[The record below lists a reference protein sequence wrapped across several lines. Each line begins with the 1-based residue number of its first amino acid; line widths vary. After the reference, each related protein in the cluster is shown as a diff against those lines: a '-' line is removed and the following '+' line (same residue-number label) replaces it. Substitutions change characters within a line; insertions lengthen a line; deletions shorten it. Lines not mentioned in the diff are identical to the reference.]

1 MNYAKLLHYDAGNW
15 DGIQTTIWFSGCTLK
30 CKGCFNKVCQDFD
43 YGMEYTERVEDRLIQ
58 YAKDDKVDGV
68 CILGGEPFDQDL
80 EILLR
85 LVKRI
90 TNEVQK
96 PIHLWTGYLV
106 EDLMKDSLKKKILS
120 YVSTVVD
127 GPFILEKKDLTL
139 KYRGSSNQR
148 VWYGHK
154 KEHQ

>member
-1 MNYAKLLHYDAGNW
+1 MNYAKLLRYDAGNW
-15 DGIQTTIWFSGCTLK
+15 VGIQTTIWFSGCTIK
-30 CKGCFNKVCQDFD
+30 CKGCFNKVCQDFN
-43 YGMEYTERVEDRLIQ
+43 YGIEYTERVEDRLIQ

-96 PIHLWTGYLV
+96 PIHLWTGYLM
-106 EDLMKDSLKKKILS
+106 EDLLKDPLKKKILS
-120 YVSTVVD
+120 YISTVVD

-139 KYRGSSNQR
+139 KYRGSKNQR
-148 VWYGHK
+148 VWYLDHESEK
-154 KEHQ
+154 

>member
-1 MNYAKLLHYDAGNW
+1 MRYAKLLRYDAGNW

-43 YGMEYTERVEDRLIQ
+43 YGSEYTEKVEDRLIQ

-80 EILLR
+80 EVLLR

-96 PIHLWTGYLV
+96 PIHLWTGYLM
-106 EDLMKDSLKKKILS
+106 EDLMKDPLKKKILS
-120 YVSTVVD
+120 YVATVVD